1 MTSPFGIAKLLKL
14 SEGFFLGDRNKW
26 REPHYICID
35 SRDARPFTL
44 FVPLKGERTDGH
56 LHIKTAIEN
65 GSSAVLVDK
74 VWAESHAAT
83 LQEWADVY
91 NVLFFPVHDTLKHMQ
106 ILAARHRQ
114 LFKDLKVV
122 GVTGSN
128 GKTTTKEMIASI
140 LETMGS
146 TYKNPG
152 NLNSEIGLPLTV
164 LRMNKQ
170 YEYAVLEMGIN
181 HIGEMD
187 ILVDIARPGTALVTN
202 IGTAHIGYLGSKRR
216 IAEEKRKI
224 FSLQDTSGR
233 AFVYEN
239 ESFADVLL
247 ENAQGENLRFGEKS
261 LAELIEVVDLGLEG
275 QKLVFTDCTVTL
287 ALPGI
292 HNLNNALAA
301 IALCRSLGA
310 DWNHIRMGL
319 EKLSAVFGRSEIL
332 KGKVDIIQDCY
343 NANPDSVMAA
353 VRMLMDLPSEGR
365 RLLVLGDM
373 LELGEESHTSHSDLG
388 RALTDSSV
396 DKLFFFGPEMKAA
409 AIEYRLCGK
418 DAFHTDDYRILEQE
432 VLSTAEKGDLLLL
445 KGSRGMELERLT
457 APLLK
462 GMSTEPVLKS

>member
-1 MTSPFGIAKLLKL
+1 MTSPFGVTKLLKL

-35 SRDARPFTL
+35 SRDARPDTL

-56 LHIKTAIEN
+56 LHIKSAIEG
-65 GSSAVLVDK
+65 GSTAVLVEK
-74 VWAESHAAT
+74 VWAENHTAT
-83 LQEWADVY
+83 LQDWASAYD
-91 NVLFFPVHDTLKHMQ
+91 VLFFPVDDTLKHMQ
-106 ILAARHRQ
+106 ILASRHRQ

-187 ILVDIARPGTALVTN
+187 ILVDIARPDTAVITN
-202 IGTAHIGYLGSKRR
+202 VGTAHIGYLGSQRR

-224 FSLQDTSGR
+224 FSLQDSSGK
-233 AFVYEN
+233 AFIYEN
-239 ESFADVLL
+239 ESFADVLF
-247 ENAQGENLRFGEKS
+247 ENAQGETLRFGVKS
-261 LAELIEVVDLGLEG
+261 IPELLEVIDLGLEG

-301 IALCRSLGA
+301 TAVCRSLGA
-310 DWNHIRMGL
+310 DWNHIRIGL
-319 EKLSAVFGRSEIL
+319 GKLSAVFGRSEIL

-353 VRMLMDLPSEGR
+353 VRMLVDLPSGGR

-373 LELGEESHTSHSDLG
+373 LELGEESHTSHSNLG

-396 DKLFFFGPEMKAA
+396 DEVFFFGPEMKAA
-409 AIEYRLCGK
+409 AREYGLSGK
-418 DAFHTDDYRILEQE
+418 NAFCTDDYRILEQQ
-432 VLSTAEKGDLLLL
+432 VLGTVEPGDLLLL

-462 GMSTEPVLKS
+462 GMSSESVLKS

>member
-1 MTSPFGIAKLLKL
+1 
-14 SEGFFLGDRNKW
+14 SEGFYLGDRDRW
-26 REPHYICID
+26 REPSSICID
-35 SRDARPFTL
+35 SREARTDSL

-56 LHIKTAIEN
+56 LHIQSALEG
-65 GSSAVLVDK
+65 GSSAVLVDRL
-74 VWAESHAAT
+74 WSESHSTT
-83 LQEWADVY
+83 LRDWADRFDVI
-91 NVLFFPVHDTLKHMQ
+91 FFPVHDTLKHMQ
-106 ILAARHRQ
+106 ILAASHRQ
-114 LFKDLKVV
+114 RFSDTRFV

-146 TYKNPG
+146 TYKNEG

-164 LRMNKQ
+164 LRMNRF

-187 ILVDIARPGTALVTN
+187 VLVDVARPDTAVITN

-224 FSLQDTSGR
+224 FSLQDGEGR

-239 ESFADVLL
+239 ESFADVLF
-247 ENAQGENLRFGEKS
+247 ENVKGKKLRFGEKS
-261 LAELIEVVDLGLEG
+261 IPELNEVVDLGLEG

-301 IALCRSLGA
+301 VAVCRSLGA
-310 DWNHIRMGL
+310 DWDHVKEGL
-319 EKLSAVFGRSEIL
+319 EKLSAVFGRSEVL

-353 VRMLMDLPSEGR
+353 VRMLMDLPCSGR

-373 LELGEESHTSHSDLG
+373 LELGEESHTSHTQLG
-388 RALTDSSV
+388 RALTDSPV
-396 DKLFFFGPEMKAA
+396 DGVFFFGPEMKAA
-409 AIEYRLCGK
+409 AHEYGLSGK
-418 DAFHTDDYRILEQE
+418 SAFYTDDYSTLEQE
-432 VLSTAEKGDLLLL
+432 VLRVAEEGDLLLL

-457 APLLK
+457 APLLEEL
-462 GMSTEPVLKS
+462 SSESA